1 MGKTLVLAEK
11 PSVGRELA
19 RVLDCK
25 IKKEGCIEGAKYIET
40 FEEIEKYFKSN
51 DFKIKEFIQIDKIPL
66 PVFSKETNEEKNLD
80 KKDDSSDESK
90 WIIKERHTS
99 SFSRRFTLPDD
110 IDSENVKATFF
121 VVGNNASKYPEVV
134 RQIAGQGHEVALHA
148 GEHKDFLK
156 LNSSEL
162 AGNISSGKKVLEELT
177 GKPVKYMR
185 PPHGF
190 RDWAVM
196 ETASDFRL
204 KVVNWSVIPRDWTN
218 PGAQVIADRV
228 CKDVFPGAIV
238 LLHDGDAPS
247 QTASREQTV
256 EATALIID
264 ELRKQGYNFVTV
276 SQLLERK

>member
-1 MGKTLVLAEK
+1 MRIIYLLILFSLISIAFLWFGRYGVIRKKVAMISACASLIVGGALLAMAVLPGNSFYGETITSGKVADGKKLVALTFDDGPYPPFTQNLLA
-11 PSVGRELA
+11 
-19 RVLDCK
+19 VL
-25 IKKEGCIEGAKYIET
+25 
-40 FEEIEKYFKSN
+40 
-51 DFKIKEFIQIDKIPL
+51 
-66 PVFSKETNEEKNLD
+66 EEKQ
-80 KKDDSSDESK
+80 
-90 WIIKERHTS
+90 I
-99 SFSRRFTLPDD
+99 
-110 IDSENVKATFF
+110 KATFF

-134 RQIAGQGHEVALHA
+134 RQIAEQGHEVALHA

-196 ETASDFRL
+196 EEASDFGL

-218 PGAQVIADRV
+218 PGAHMIADRV
-228 CKDVFPGAIV
+228 CKDVYPGAIV

-256 EATALIID
+256 AATAIIID

-276 SQLLERK
+276 SQLLER

>member
-1 MGKTLVLAEK
+1 M
-11 PSVGRELA
+11 
-19 RVLDCK
+19 RVLDILIVLTFISVIVLWLGK
-25 IKKEGCIEGAKYIET
+25 FGVIRKKVALISAIASLFVCGALLALTVLPGNSFYGET
-40 FEEIEKYFKSN
+40 ITSGKVADGKKLVALTFDDGPYPPHTQN
-51 DFKIKEFIQIDKIPL
+51 L
-66 PVFSKETNEEKNLD
+66 LAVLEEKQ
-80 KKDDSSDESK
+80 
-90 WIIKERHTS
+90 
-99 SFSRRFTLPDD
+99 
-110 IDSENVKATFF
+110 VKATFF

-134 RQIAGQGHEVALHA
+134 RLVAGQGHEVALHA

-156 LNSSEL
+156 LNSAEL
-162 AGNISSGKKVLEELT
+162 AGNISSGKKVLEELI

-196 ETASDFRL
+196 EAASDAGL

-218 PGAQVIADRV
+218 PGAKEIADRV

>member
-1 MGKTLVLAEK
+1 MRIIHLLILFSLISIAFLWFGRYGVIRKKVAMIFAFASL
-11 PSVGRELA
+11 SVGGALLA
-19 RVLDCK
+19 MAVLPGNSFYGETIISGKVANGKK
-25 IKKEGCIEGAKYIET
+25 IVALT
-40 FEEIEKYFKSN
+40 FDDGPYPPFTQN
-51 DFKIKEFIQIDKIPL
+51 L
-66 PVFSKETNEEKNLD
+66 LAVLEEKQ
-80 KKDDSSDESK
+80 
-90 WIIKERHTS
+90 
-99 SFSRRFTLPDD
+99 
-110 IDSENVKATFF
+110 VKATFF
-121 VVGNNASKYPEVV
+121 VVGNNASKYPKVV
-134 RQIAGQGHEVALHA
+134 HQIAEQGHEVALHA

-196 ETASDFRL
+196 EATTDAGL
-204 KVVNWSVIPRDWTN
+204 KLVNWSFIPRDWTN

-228 CKDVFPGAIV
+228 CKDVFSGAIV

>member
-1 MGKTLVLAEK
+1 MRIIYVLIFISIIATSALWLGRYKIIRKKFAAIVACALLLCGGALLAMAVLPGNSFYGETITCGKVADGKKLVGLTFDDG
-11 PSVGRELA
+11 PYPPFTQELVA
-19 RVLDCK
+19 VL
-25 IKKEGCIEGAKYIET
+25 
-40 FEEIEKYFKSN
+40 
-51 DFKIKEFIQIDKIPL
+51 
-66 PVFSKETNEEKNLD
+66 EEKQ
-80 KKDDSSDESK
+80 
-90 WIIKERHTS
+90 
-99 SFSRRFTLPDD
+99 
-110 IDSENVKATFF
+110 VKATFF
-121 VVGNNASKYPEVV
+121 VVGNNAAKFPDVVKLVESK
-134 RQIAGQGHEVALHA
+134 GHEVALHA

-156 LNSSEL
+156 LNGSEL
-162 AGNISSGKKVLEELT
+162 TGNISSGKKVLEELT

-196 ETASDFRL
+196 EEASKAGL
-204 KVVNWSVIPRDWTN
+204 TVINWSVIPRDWTN
-218 PGAQVIADRV
+218 PGAKEIADRV

-276 SQLLERK
+276 SQLLER

>member
-1 MGKTLVLAEK
+1 MRILYVLIAVSLISVIALWLGKFGVLRKKFATIIACVSLCVGGVLLAMAVLPGNSFYGETITSGKVANGKKIVALTFDDGPYPPFTQELVA
-11 PSVGRELA
+11 
-19 RVLDCK
+19 VL
-25 IKKEGCIEGAKYIET
+25 
-40 FEEIEKYFKSN
+40 
-51 DFKIKEFIQIDKIPL
+51 
-66 PVFSKETNEEKNLD
+66 EEKQ
-80 KKDDSSDESK
+80 
-90 WIIKERHTS
+90 
-99 SFSRRFTLPDD
+99 
-110 IDSENVKATFF
+110 VKATFF
-121 VVGNNASKYPEVV
+121 VVGDNATKFPEVV
-134 RQIAGQGHEVALHA
+134 KLVADKGHEIALHA

-156 LNSSEL
+156 LNKAEL
-162 AGNISSGKKVLEELT
+162 AGNIASGKKVLEELT

-196 ETASDFRL
+196 EEASRAGL

-218 PGAQVIADRV
+218 PGAQVIAERV
-228 CKDVFPGAIV
+228 CKDVQPGAIV

>member
-1 MGKTLVLAEK
+1 MRIIYLLILFSLISIAFLWLGKYGVIRKKVAMISAIASLVCGGALLVMAVLPGNSFYGETITSGKVDDGKKVVALTFDDGPYPPFTQNLLA
-11 PSVGRELA
+11 
-19 RVLDCK
+19 VL
-25 IKKEGCIEGAKYIET
+25 
-40 FEEIEKYFKSN
+40 
-51 DFKIKEFIQIDKIPL
+51 
-66 PVFSKETNEEKNLD
+66 EEKQ
-80 KKDDSSDESK
+80 
-90 WIIKERHTS
+90 
-99 SFSRRFTLPDD
+99 
-110 IDSENVKATFF
+110 VKATFF
-121 VVGNNASKYPEVV
+121 IVGNNATKFPEVV
-134 RQIAGQGHEVALHA
+134 RQIAGNGHEVALHA

-156 LNSSEL
+156 LNSLEL
-162 AGNISSGKKVLEELT
+162 AGNISCGKKVLEELI

-196 ETASDFRL
+196 EEASRAGL

-228 CKDVFPGAIV
+228 CKDVTPGVIV

-256 EATALIID
+256 EATAIIID

>member
-1 MGKTLVLAEK
+1 M
-11 PSVGRELA
+11 
-19 RVLDCK
+19 
-25 IKKEGCIEGAKYIET
+25 
-40 FEEIEKYFKSN
+40 
-51 DFKIKEFIQIDKIPL
+51 
-66 PVFSKETNEEKNLD
+66 
-80 KKDDSSDESK
+80 
-90 WIIKERHTS
+90 
-99 SFSRRFTLPDD
+99 
-110 IDSENVKATFF
+110 ENKQVKATFF
-121 VVGNNASKYPEVV
+121 LVGNNASKFPEVV
-134 RQIAGQGHEVALHA
+134 KLVTSKGHEVALHA

-196 ETASDFRL
+196 DAAFNAGL
-204 KVVNWSVIPRDWTN
+204 KVVNWNVIPRDWTN
-218 PGAQVIADRV
+218 PGVQEIAERV
-228 CKDVFPGAIV
+228 CKNVTPGAIV

-247 QTASREQTV
+247 QTASRKQTV

>member
-1 MGKTLVLAEK
+1 MRIIYLLILFSLISIAFLWLGKYGFIRKKVAMISACASLVCGGALLA
-11 PSVGRELA
+11 LA
-19 RVLDCK
+19 VLPGNSFYGETITSGKVADG
-25 IKKEGCIEGAKYIET
+25 KKLVALT
-40 FEEIEKYFKSN
+40 FDDGPYPPFTQN
-51 DFKIKEFIQIDKIPL
+51 L
-66 PVFSKETNEEKNLD
+66 LTVLEEKQ
-80 KKDDSSDESK
+80 
-90 WIIKERHTS
+90 
-99 SFSRRFTLPDD
+99 
-110 IDSENVKATFF
+110 VKATFF

-134 RQIAGQGHEVALHA
+134 SLVAGQGHEVALHA
-148 GEHKDFLK
+148 AEHKDFLK

-162 AGNISSGKKVLEELT
+162 AGNISSGKKMLEELT

-196 ETASDFRL
+196 EEASRAGL

-218 PGAQVIADRV
+218 PGAKEIAGRV

-256 EATALIID
+256 AATALIID

-276 SQLLERK
+276 SQLLER

>member
-1 MGKTLVLAEK
+1 M
-11 PSVGRELA
+11 
-19 RVLDCK
+19 RVLDILIVLTFISVIVLWLGKLCVIRK
-25 IKKEGCIEGAKYIET
+25 TTALISACASLVCGGALLAMAVLPGNSFYGET
-40 FEEIEKYFKSN
+40 ITSGKVADGRKLVALTFDDGPYSPFTQN
-51 DFKIKEFIQIDKIPL
+51 L
-66 PVFSKETNEEKNLD
+66 LAVLEEKQ
-80 KKDDSSDESK
+80 
-90 WIIKERHTS
+90 I
-99 SFSRRFTLPDD
+99 
-110 IDSENVKATFF
+110 KATFF

-134 RQIAGQGHEVALHA
+134 RLIAGHGHEVALHA

-156 LNSSEL
+156 LNGLEL

-177 GKPVKYMR
+177 GKSVKYMR

-196 ETASDFRL
+196 EEASRAGL

-247 QTASREQTV
+247 QTARRKQTV
-256 EATALIID
+256 EATAIIID

-276 SQLLERK
+276 SQLLER

>member
-1 MGKTLVLAEK
+1 MRIIYLLILFSLISIAFLWLGKYGVFRKRLAALVACASLLCGGALLAM
-11 PSVGRELA
+11 A
-19 RVLDCK
+19 VLPGNSFYGETITSGK
-25 IKKEGCIEGAKYIET
+25 VAHGKKLVALT
-40 FEEIEKYFKSN
+40 FDDGPYSPFTQN
-51 DFKIKEFIQIDKIPL
+51 L
-66 PVFSKETNEEKNLD
+66 LTVLEEKQ
-80 KKDDSSDESK
+80 
-90 WIIKERHTS
+90 
-99 SFSRRFTLPDD
+99 
-110 IDSENVKATFF
+110 VKATFF
-121 VVGNNASKYPEVV
+121 VVGNNASKFPEVV

-162 AGNISSGKKVLEELT
+162 TGNISSGKKVLEELT

-196 ETASDFRL
+196 EAASGAGL

-228 CKDVFPGAIV
+228 CKDVFSGAIV

-256 EATALIID
+256 QATAIIID
-264 ELRKQGYNFVTV
+264 QLRSQGYSFVTIGE
-276 SQLLERK
+276 LLNSK

>member
-1 MGKTLVLAEK
+1 MAFLW
-11 PSVGRELA
+11 VGRYGVIRKKVAMISACASLVCSGALLAMAVLPGNSFYGETITSGKVDDGKKLVALTFDDGPYPPFTQELVA
-19 RVLDCK
+19 VL
-25 IKKEGCIEGAKYIET
+25 
-40 FEEIEKYFKSN
+40 
-51 DFKIKEFIQIDKIPL
+51 
-66 PVFSKETNEEKNLD
+66 EEKQ
-80 KKDDSSDESK
+80 
-90 WIIKERHTS
+90 
-99 SFSRRFTLPDD
+99 
-110 IDSENVKATFF
+110 VKATFF
-121 VVGNNASKYPEVV
+121 IVGNNASKYPEVV
-134 RQIAGQGHEVALHA
+134 RQIAGEGHEVALHA

-156 LNSSEL
+156 LNGSEL
-162 AGNISSGKKVLEELT
+162 AGNISSGKMVLEELI

-196 ETASDFRL
+196 EEASRAGL

-218 PGAQVIADRV
+218 PGAQEIADCV

-256 EATALIID
+256 EATAIIID

>member
-1 MGKTLVLAEK
+1 M
-11 PSVGRELA
+11 
-19 RVLDCK
+19 RVLDILIVLTFISVIALWLGKYGVFRKRLAALVACASLVCGGALLAMAVLPGNSFYGETITSGK
-25 IKKEGCIEGAKYIET
+25 VADGKKLVALT
-40 FEEIEKYFKSN
+40 FDDGPYPPFTQN
-51 DFKIKEFIQIDKIPL
+51 L
-66 PVFSKETNEEKNLD
+66 LTVLEEKQ
-80 KKDDSSDESK
+80 
-90 WIIKERHTS
+90 I
-99 SFSRRFTLPDD
+99 
-110 IDSENVKATFF
+110 KATFF
-121 VVGNNASKYPEVV
+121 VVGNNATKFPKVV

-185 PPHGF
+185 SPHGF

-196 ETASDFRL
+196 EEVSRAGL

-218 PGAQVIADRV
+218 PGVQEIADRV